1 MSEKDNQAASQ
12 LPIDPEY
19 IYKRA
24 TLHKRINELSYRDA
38 EAALAFLRDWAEGK
52 KHIEQLWEEV
62 AVALGAGA

>member
-1 MSEKDNQAASQ
+1 VSTANQYQ
-12 LPIDPEY
+12 LPIDREY

-24 TLHKRINELSYRDA
+24 TLHKKISELSYHDA

-62 AVALGAGA
+62 AAALGAGE